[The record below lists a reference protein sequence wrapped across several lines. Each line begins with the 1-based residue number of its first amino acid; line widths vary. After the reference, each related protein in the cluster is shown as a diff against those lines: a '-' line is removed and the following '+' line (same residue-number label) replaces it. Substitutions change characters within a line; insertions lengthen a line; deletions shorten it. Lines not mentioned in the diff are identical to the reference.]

1 MKVTIANNGQEA
13 IEQVKGNKF
22 DAVLMDIQMP
32 VLDGYQATKE
42 IREMP
47 EFKNLPIIAMTAYAM
62 KGDREQCLDAGM
74 NDYITKPIELDTF
87 FNILSRW
94 LPDQNINR
102 LLEVPEK
109 SNDIKKLEKQKE
121 IDTLQNKIPAIDIK
135 TALSRVGGNVS
146 LLKKLLQEFHKDY
159 CHFGEK
165 ILSGIQQKQYS
176 TSKKQLHTLK
186 GLTGNLAALEL
197 NSLITQLEESIIHH
211 SDEGLEE
218 KLKFFLL
225 TYNQLMTSLDFLETS
240 QEPKR
245 LVTQE
250 NDHLS
255 QVRYLQM
262 LYELVVDNDLE
273 AEEYFQL
280 FRAQFP
286 GVEFEELISNIGKHI
301 SDFNFDLAE
310 KQIMALA
317 KTMNISLNLPF
328 E

>member
-1 MKVTIANNGQEA
+1 
-13 IEQVKGNKF
+13 
-22 DAVLMDIQMP
+22 MDIQMP

>member
-1 MKVTIANNGQEA
+1 
-13 IEQVKGNKF
+13 
-22 DAVLMDIQMP
+22 MP